1 MEPVVEALPRRS
13 ASTPRARG
21 GTEGALAAAAVSL
34 PRLYALRGGYLL
46 VGAGLAVTKWPLLVH
61 HEPWSPYEGV
71 ATAMLVALSVL
82 ALMGVRHPLRMLPVL
97 LFEVAWKLV
106 WYAVV
111 AVPLW
116 TSSTMDAANQAFAW
130 ECLLVVPLLAVIPW
144 RYVAAQYG
152 RALGDRWR

>member
-1 MEPVVEALPRRS
+1 MEPVVETLPRRS
-13 ASTPRARG
+13 ANT
-21 GTEGALAAAAVSL
+21 GTAAAAVSL

-46 VGAGLAVTKWPLLVH
+46 VGVGLALTKWPLLLH

-71 ATAMLVALSVL
+71 TNAMLVAVSVL
-82 ALMGVRHPLRMLPVL
+82 MFVGIRHPLRMLPVM

-116 TSSTMDAANQAFAW
+116 TSATMDAVNQTFAW
-130 ECLLVVPLLAVIPW
+130 ESLLVVPLLAVIPW
-144 RYVAAQYG
+144 RYVVAQYVS
-152 RALGDRWR
+152 APGDRWR